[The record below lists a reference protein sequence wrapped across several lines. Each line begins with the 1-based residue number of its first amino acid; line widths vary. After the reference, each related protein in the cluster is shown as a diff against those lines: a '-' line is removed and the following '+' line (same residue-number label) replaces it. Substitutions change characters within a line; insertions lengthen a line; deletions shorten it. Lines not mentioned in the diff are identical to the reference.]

1 MADYVILVDE
11 NDNDIG
17 IEEKILAH
25 QQKLLH
31 RAFSIF
37 LFNDSF
43 EILLQKRAPNKYHS
57 GNLWTNTCCS
67 HPLQNLS
74 LIESAEKRLI
84 EEMGIEANL
93 NKVFSFI
100 YEAEFEN
107 GLYEHEFDHV
117 LFGRFNGEPILNPD
131 EAVDFRWITISELK
145 DEIQNNPNKFTFW
158 LRIMFNNY
166 YKYFKNYENNGL

>member
-1 MADYVILVDE
+1 MSDYVILVDE

-37 LFNDSF
+37 LFNDNF

-74 LIESAEKRLI
+74 LIESAKKRLI

-107 GLYEHEFDHV
+107 GLHEHEFDHV
-117 LFGRFNGEPILNPD
+117 LFGRFNGEPILNPY

-158 LRIMFNNY
+158 LRIIFNNY
-166 YKYFKNYENNGL
+166 YKYFKNYENNSL

>member
-1 MADYVILVDE
+1 M
-11 NDNDIG
+11 
-17 IEEKILAH
+17 
-25 QQKLLH
+25 LH

-37 LFNDSF
+37 LFNDNR

-67 HPLQNLS
+67 HPQRKIS
-74 LIESAEKRLI
+74 LIESAQIRLV
-84 EEMGIEANL
+84 EEMGIKANL
-93 NKVFSFI
+93 KKVFSFI
-100 YEAEFEN
+100 SETEFEN
-107 GLYEHEFDHV
+107 GLHEHEFDHV

>member
-37 LFNDSF
+37 LFNDNF

-74 LIESAEKRLI
+74 LIESAKKRLI

-107 GLYEHEFDHV
+107 GLHEHEFDHV
-117 LFGRFNGEPILNPD
+117 LFGRFNGEPILNPY

-158 LRIMFNNY
+158 LRIMFSNY